1 MGGDFKS
8 LPLIVGW
15 AATVLAAVMLIDW
28 LDARLY
34 LERHRTTWV
43 LVQLG
48 YFAFGTLLFTAGQ
61 MLVDGFR
68 KGWDYVALSRGGYLL
83 EFGIFLLF
91 GLGITVVWNVIR
103 VVYAHW
109 H

>member
-1 MGGDFKS
+1 MGGGFKS
-8 LPLIVGW
+8 LIVGW
-15 AATVLAAVMLIDW
+15 AATVLVAVMLIDW

-48 YFAFGTLLFTAGQ
+48 YFAFGTLLFTAGK

-68 KGWDYVALSRGGYLL
+68 KGWDYVALSRGSDNVSR
-83 EFGIFLLF
+83 F
-91 GLGITVVWNVIR
+91 GLPE
-103 VVYAHW
+103 Y
-109 H
+109 